1 MTVMPEPSGA
11 LLRLNVPEG
20 FQPAWEI
27 VSLFPSQGEWTEED
41 YLALNTNHLVELVDG
56 RIEVLPMPTEE
67 HQSIIAYL
75 YELIAGFVRPRQL
88 GKVLFAGL
96 RVKLR
101 SGLFREPDVVF
112 LAERNRDKRGN
123 RFWLGAD
130 LVVEVVS
137 PDDPDRDYVNKRA
150 DYAACGIP
158 EYWIADP
165 RDRTIRQLLLVQ
177 QGYVEH
183 ALFRD
188 GDRLESAVLPGL
200 AVDVSAVFD
209 AARD

>member
-1 MTVMPEPSGA
+1 MTAMSVPPGA
-11 LLRLNVPEG
+11 LVRLNVPEG

-75 YELIAGFVRPRQL
+75 YELLAGFARPRHL

-123 RFWLGAD
+123 QFWRGAD
-130 LVVEVVS
+130 LVIEVVS

-150 DYAACGIP
+150 EYAACGIP

-165 RDRTIRQLLLVQ
+165 RDRTIRQLLLEK
-177 QGYVEH
+177 QGYAEQGV
-183 ALFRD
+183 FRD
-188 GDRLESAVLPGL
+188 GQQFESAVLPGL
-200 AVDVSAVFD
+200 KVDVSAVFD
-209 AARD
+209 SAND